1 MSRNGCVAGGG
12 KAKAPLAKGMVLSL
26 KESPWYPVWQFA
38 VHAYLMLTGW
48 RLGLILWQWDRVD
61 AVGEALRIL
70 LYGLRMDTVMVCY
83 LIALPVLLAP
93 LLNGFKRFHPLWTG
107 FSTLWFSSALCFLF
121 FMEAATPFFIA
132 EYDTRPNRLFVEY
145 LVYPKEVITMLVT
158 GYKAEL
164 LFGTIAIAS
173 VLYFSRRIY
182 PNMVRPP
189 SSWGF
194 ASRLLATPLVAIL
207 VVAGARSSLG
217 HRPANASTV
226 AFSSDHLLNS
236 LPLSSGYSMLDAVYR
251 MGDEADASN
260 VYGALDVSRMLEV
273 VRENA
278 TGDAAAFTS
287 DAIPSL
293 HRLTPGVKRELP
305 LNLVI
310 LLEESL
316 GAEFVGRMGGLPL
329 TPNLDALSKE
339 GLFFDRLYAT
349 GTRSVRGIEAVTT
362 GFFPTPG
369 RSVVKL
375 GKSQTNFF
383 SLASFLKTKGYKTR
397 FVYGGEANFDN
408 MKSFF
413 LGNGFDEVIEE
424 TDYDSYSFKGSWGV
438 CDEDLFTKAHEV
450 LESDGEAPSFTLVF
464 SSSNHSPF
472 EFPDNVI
479 GLYEEPKATV
489 NNAVKYADYA
499 VGRFFDMAKKSSYWN
514 RTLFLVVADHNSRV
528 YGDALVPIERFRIPA
543 LLMGPGVKPGVYDTL
558 ASQADLPKTVLSL
571 MGMEGDTPMIGR
583 DLLNVPEG
591 LAGRAV
597 MQFYKNQA
605 YMEGESVVVL
615 QPGKVYRQFHYDG
628 TTLTEEEADPRL
640 VEKALA
646 HAQWASWSYNNRTYR
661 LPSMEMVP
669 SSSSEK

>member
-1 MSRNGCVAGGG
+1 MSRNGCVANGGQVE
-12 KAKAPLAKGMVLSL
+12 ASWAKGMVSFL
-26 KESPWYPVWQFA
+26 KGNPWYPVWLFA
-38 VHAYLMLTGW
+38 LHAYLMLTGW
-48 RLGLILWQWDRVD
+48 RLGLILWQWGRVEG
-61 AVGEALRIL
+61 VGQALRIV
-70 LYGLRMDTVMVCY
+70 LYGLRMDTVMICY
-83 LIALPVLLAP
+83 FIALPVLLAP
-93 LLNGFKRFHPLWTG
+93 LSNGVQRIHSLWRV
-107 FSTLWFSSALCFLF
+107 FSTLWFSGALGFLF
-121 FMEAATPFFIA
+121 FMEAVTPFFIG

-164 LFGTIAIAS
+164 VFGTLAIAA
-173 VLYFSRRIY
+173 VLCFSRRIY
-182 PNMVRPP
+182 PPMVRPH
-189 SSWGF
+189 SSWGV
-194 ASRLLATPLVAIL
+194 ASRLLVTPLMAIL

-236 LPLSSGYSMLDAVYR
+236 LSLSSGYSLLDAVYR
-251 MGDEADASN
+251 MGDEADAAK
-260 VYGALDVSRMLEV
+260 VYGEMDVARMVAL
-273 VRENA
+273 VRKSA
-278 TGDAAAFTS
+278 AGDAGVFTAG
-287 DAIPSL
+287 AIPTL
-293 HRLTPGVKRELP
+293 HRLTPGVERESP

-375 GKSQTNFF
+375 GKSQANFF
-383 SLASFLKTKGYKTR
+383 SLASFLKTKGFKTR

-408 MKSFF
+408 MKRFF
-413 LGNGFDEVIEE
+413 LGNGFDEVIDEK
-424 TDYDSYSFKGSWGV
+424 DYDSYSFKGSWGV

-450 LESDGEAPSFTLVF
+450 LEADGKTPSFTLVF

-472 EFPDNVI
+472 EFPDNAI
-479 GLYEEPKATV
+479 TLYEEPKATV

-499 VGRFFDMAKKSSYWN
+499 VGRFFDMAKTSSYWD

-543 LLMGPGVKPGVYDTL
+543 LLIGPGVEPGVYDTL
-558 ASQADLPKTVLSL
+558 ASQADLPPTVLSL
-571 MGMEGDTPMIGR
+571 MGVGGDTPMIGR

-605 YMEGESVVVL
+605 YMEGDSVVVL
-615 QPGKVYRQFHYDG
+615 QPGKEHRQFHYDG
-628 TTLTEEEADPRL
+628 RRLTEEDADPRL

-646 HAQWASWSYNNRTYR
+646 HAQWASWSYSNRNYR

>member
-1 MSRNGCVAGGG
+1 MSRNGCVTDSGQVEASW
-12 KAKAPLAKGMVLSL
+12 AKRKLSSL
-26 KESPWYPVWQFA
+26 KGNPWCPVWQFA
-38 VHAYLMLTGW
+38 VHAYLMLMGW
-48 RLGLILWQWDRVD
+48 RLGLILWQWGRVEG
-61 AVGEALRIL
+61 VGQALRIL
-70 LYGLRMDTVMVCY
+70 LYGLRMDTVMICY

-93 LLNGFKRFHPLWTG
+93 LLNGFKRTHTLWRV
-107 FSTLWFSSALCFLF
+107 FSTLWFSGALCFLF

-158 GYKAEL
+158 GYKSEL
-164 LFGTIAIAS
+164 LFGTLAIAA

-182 PNMVRPP
+182 PNMVRPRSP
-189 SSWGF
+189 WGF
-194 ASRLLATPLVAIL
+194 TSRVLVAPLMALL

-217 HRPANASTV
+217 HRPANPSTV

-236 LPLSSGYSMLDAVYR
+236 LPLSSGYSLVDAVYR
-251 MGDEADASN
+251 MGDEADASK
-260 VYGALDVSRMLEV
+260 VYGAMDVSRMLEV

-278 TGDAAAFTS
+278 TGDAGVFTD

-293 HRLTPGVKRELP
+293 HRLTPGVKREAP
-305 LNLVI
+305 LSLVI

-424 TDYDSYSFKGSWGV
+424 KDYDSYSFKGSWGV
-438 CDEDLFTKAHEV
+438 CDEDVFTKAHEV

-479 GLYEEPKATV
+479 DLYEEPKATV
-489 NNAVKYADYA
+489 NNAVKYADHA
-499 VGRFFDMAKKSSYWN
+499 IGRFFDMAKKSSYWS

-543 LLMGPGVKPGVYDTL
+543 LLIGPGVEPGVYDAL
-558 ASQADLPKTVLSL
+558 ASQADLPPTVLSL
-571 MGMEGDTPMIGR
+571 VGVGGETPMIGR
-583 DLLNVPEG
+583 DLLNMPEG

-615 QPGKVYRQFHYDG
+615 QPGKAHRQFHYDSR
-628 TTLTEEEADPRL
+628 TLTEEEADPRL

-661 LPSMEMVP
+661 LPSMGMVP
-669 SSSSEK
+669 SSASDK